1 MNKGAKRIAVGT
13 MIAGIAGYVAGVLTA
28 PKSGKETREDIS
40 QAATQ
45 SIAETERQLKRLHTE
60 LNELLG
66 EAQIKSSEAKGKTK
80 DGLQDVLNMADTSK
94 NKVREIISAIHD
106 GDVDDKD
113 LDRAL
118 KEAGKAIKHIRKY
131 LQK

>member
-80 DGLQDVLNMADTSK
+80 DGLQDVLDMADTSK